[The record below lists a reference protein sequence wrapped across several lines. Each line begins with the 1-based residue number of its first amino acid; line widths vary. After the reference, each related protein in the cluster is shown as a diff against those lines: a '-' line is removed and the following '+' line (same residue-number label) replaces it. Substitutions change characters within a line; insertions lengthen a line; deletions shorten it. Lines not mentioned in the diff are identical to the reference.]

1 MSPSLLDTFS
11 HQLRSMRSDLLAR
24 LAEQRGESL
33 SRADAAARSREQASD
48 DLAQADAEQDLEL
61 AMSEREQAELE
72 AIEQALARL
81 EAGEYGLCTDC
92 GAAIGAAR
100 LSANPIASRCISCQT
115 EHERRHPAPHASL

>member
-1 MSPSLLDTFS
+1 MSASLLDTFD
-11 HQLRSMRSDLLAR
+11 HRLRRMRSDLLAR

-48 DLAQADAEQDLEL
+48 DWAQADAEQDLEL

-81 EAGEYGLCTDC
+81 EQGEYGLCIDC
-92 GAAIGAAR
+92 GADIGVAR
-100 LSANPIASRCISCQT
+100 LSANPLASRCISCQT
-115 EHERRHPAPHASL
+115 EYERRYPAPHASL